1 MKHNTDSDP
10 QPSTKTPVL
19 CVGQL
24 DGCSASTSDYS
35 RLESALCSSC
45 DFKLDETLKSAP
57 YPASQCPCCHESN
70 SGDPFSLCSSCV
82 KEIQTDGMLDS
93 PCGTWFWDRDK
104 NKTIC
109 VRLNLETFYVYFLY

>member
-57 YPASQCPCCHESN
+57 YPASQCPCCHKSN
-70 SGDPFSLCSSCV
+70 SGDPFSLCSSYV
-82 KEIQTDGMLDS
+82 KETQTDGMLDLPS
-93 PCGTWFWDRDK
+93 GTWFLDRDK

-109 VRLNLETFYVYFLY
+109 V